1 MGARKYFGTDGIRG
15 RVGQGVIS
23 ADFVL
28 RLGNALGRVLL
39 AQRGQDGRRPIVV
52 IGKDT
57 RISGYMFEAA
67 LEAGLVAAGADVQLL
82 GPMPTPAVA
91 FLTRTLG
98 VDAGIVISASHNPH
112 YDNGIK
118 FFSAQGEKLDDA
130 TELALEAALDV
141 PFTTA
146 ESEKLGKAFRAR
158 EAVGRYI
165 EFCKASVP
173 RTFDLRGLRLVLDCA
188 HGATYQIAPLL
199 FRELGAEVIGIGAE
213 PNGININAG
222 VGSTHIDN
230 LAAKVRET
238 GADLGIAFDGD
249 GDRVLM
255 ADDQGNPVDGDDLLY
270 ILARAWKAEGR
281 LRGPVVGTLMSNYGI
296 EKALADLQIPFVRSN
311 VGDRYVH
318 QALIE
323 GGGVLGGEAS
333 GHLLCLDRATTGDG
347 IVSAL
352 QVLVA
357 LRNSGQTL
365 RQALKGLVRVPQK
378 TVNVRLGNVPAKTA
392 VQSESVQ
399 SALAVAQQ
407 AVAGRGRAFLRPSG
421 TEPVVRVTV
430 EADDATLMQDSW
442 TACPQRC
449 VKPLPEARAHSHQ
462 RKTPRKAGAFF
473 IQPAG
478 AWCLWPRHH
487 LLLARFEAIEQWR
500 DQRVVALRDALAQ
513 PAGRAVADREAV
525 DPLRI
530 TADHVAAERVGGVQV
545 AEALLACHLDVVL
558 VEIAVGPAQRIGHL
572 AELVLQDVA
581 RDRQIPAEART
592 ALRTVQI
599 VAAQPA
605 GVGVGMAMHF
615 EGAGGNG
622 CACFAPAH
630 HHIVAAVLLV
640 DRRFAATM
648 VRRRR
653 QCRAGNAGVRT
664 FRAFAHPAGDHEHHR
679 VHAVLLQDRVRIHP
693 VVEIAIVEGDDDRLA
708 RHRLAGQEAGVLLQR
723 Q

>member
-1 MGARKYFGTDGIRG
+1 MAGRKYFGTDGIRG
-15 RVGQGVIS
+15 RVGQSPIS

-28 RLGNALGRVLL
+28 RLGNALGRVLVD
-39 AQRGQDGRRPIVV
+39 QRGPGGRRPIVV

-98 VDAGIVISASHNPH
+98 VDAGVVISASHNPH

-141 PFTTA
+141 PFVTA
-146 ESEKLGKAFRAR
+146 ESEKLGKAARAR

-173 RTFDLRGLRLVLDCA
+173 RTFDLRGVRLVLDCA

-213 PNGININAG
+213 PNGVNINDG

-270 ILARAWKAEGR
+270 ILARAWQADGR
-281 LRGPVVGTLMSNYGI
+281 LRGPVVGTLMSNYGL
-296 EKALADLQIPFVRSN
+296 EKALGELQIPFVRSN

-318 QALIE
+318 QALVE

-357 LRNSGQTL
+357 LRRTGQSL
-365 RQALKGLVRVPQK
+365 RQALQPLAKVPQK
-378 TVNVRLGNVPAKTA
+378 TVNVRLGDISAKAT
-392 VQSESVQ
+392 VQADSVQ
-399 SALAVAQQ
+399 SALADAQH

-430 EADDATLMQDSW
+430 EADEATLMQD
-442 TACPQRC
+442 T
-449 VKPLPEARAHSHQ
+449 L
-462 RKTPRKAGAFF
+462 
-473 IQPAG
+473 
-478 AWCLWPRHH
+478 
-487 LLLARFEAIEQWR
+487 
-500 DQRVVALRDALAQ
+500 
-513 PAGRAVADREAV
+513 
-525 DPLRI
+525 
-530 TADHVAAERVGGVQV
+530 
-545 AEALLACHLDVVL
+545 
-558 VEIAVGPAQRIGHL
+558 
-572 AELVLQDVA
+572 
-581 RDRQIPAEART
+581 
-592 ALRTVQI
+592 
-599 VAAQPA
+599 
-605 GVGVGMAMHF
+605 
-615 EGAGGNG
+615 
-622 CACFAPAH
+622 
-630 HHIVAAVLLV
+630 
-640 DRRFAATM
+640 
-648 VRRRR
+648 
-653 QCRAGNAGVRT
+653 
-664 FRAFAHPAGDHEHHR
+664 
-679 VHAVLLQDRVRIHP
+679 
-693 VVEIAIVEGDDDRLA
+693 DRLSDA
-708 RHRLAGQEAGVLLQR
+708 VKSAASA
-723 Q
+723 